1 MTADLVFVNG
11 EVITVNAKNEV
22 TESVAVKGNRIIAV
36 GPKERTEPYVG
47 KRTRKIDLQG
57 RSLLPGWIDSHV
69 HLTLYGVYQLGIN
82 CKDQRIRTLDDLLT
96 ALKRKARRTPKGAW
110 IRAWGFNENE
120 LEDRRYPTL
129 QELDA
134 VTEDHPVMI
143 TRTCGHISVVNGKAL
158 EIAGID
164 GNTPDPRGGRI
175 ERDSSGRLTG
185 KLIEAAHMH
194 MNRIARFTE
203 KEIRDGIQI
212 ASDHFLA
219 HGITSIHEAGGFGPD
234 NWRWI
239 QQAVQKGDVRV
250 RVYAM
255 IASLNDSRDFVQKMM
270 AAGVVTGTGDHRFK
284 IGPAKL
290 FLDGSS
296 TGPTIATRQPYTS
309 DPGNRGILY
318 YDEDE
323 VFEILG
329 EAHQKGYQIT
339 AHAQGDEA
347 IQQFLHCVER
357 ALRKHPRSDHRHR
370 IEHAGICP
378 PDLQRRIRELK
389 VIPVPN
395 PPFPYEFGDIY
406 LRHYGERVHHMYP
419 ARDFIDRGILA
430 AAGSDAPI
438 TFCDPL
444 LGIHT
449 AVNRRSRE
457 GTAVGAD
464 QRVSVMDA
472 IRLYT
477 WNGAYASFEETVKGS
492 VETGKLADLVVLNGS
507 LLQED
512 PERIKDLQVDMTVL
526 DGEIVYRR

>member
-11 EVITVNAKNEV
+11 EVITVNANNDV
-22 TESVAVKGNRIIAV
+22 AESVAVKGNRIIAV
-36 GPKERTEPYVG
+36 GTNESTERFVG
-47 KRTRKIDLQG
+47 KRTQRIDLKG
-57 RSLLPGWIDSHV
+57 KTLLPGFIDSHV

-82 CKDQRIRTLDDLLT
+82 CKDDRIKSLDDLLS
-96 ALKRKARRTPKGAW
+96 ALKRKARSTPKGEW

-120 LEDRRYPTL
+120 LEEKRYPTL
-129 QELDA
+129 QELNT
-134 VTEDHPVMI
+134 VTRDHPVII

-164 GNTPDPRGGRI
+164 DNTPDPQGGRV

-185 KLIEAAHMH
+185 KLVEAAHMN

-203 KEIRDGIQI
+203 KEIKAGIRI

-219 HGITSIHEAGGFGPD
+219 AGITSIHEAGGFGPD
-234 NWRWI
+234 NLRLI
-239 QQAVQKGDVRV
+239 QQAVQNRDVKV

-255 IASLNDSRDFVQKMM
+255 IGSLNDSRDFVQRMM

-309 DPGNRGILY
+309 DPENRGILY

-323 VFEILG
+323 VYEILG
-329 EAHQKGYQIT
+329 TAHKRGYQIT

-347 IQQFLHCVER
+347 IQLFLNCVAR
-357 ALRKHPRSDHRHR
+357 ALREHPRSDHRHR
-370 IEHAGICP
+370 IEHAGICT

-395 PPFPYEFGDIY
+395 PPFPFEFGDIY
-406 LRHYGERVHHMYP
+406 LQHYGERVNHMYP

-438 TFCDPL
+438 TYCDPL

-449 AVNRRSRE
+449 AVNRRSE
-457 GTAVGAD
+457 KGTEVGIC
-464 QRVSVMDA
+464 QRISVMEA

-492 VETGKLADLVVLNGS
+492 VETGKLADLVVLNRS
-507 LLQED
+507 LLKED
-512 PERIKDLQVDMTVL
+512 PERIKDLKVELTMI
-526 DGEIVYRR
+526 DGEIVYWR